1 MADQG
6 TPQECTPQLSFEDA
20 LAACARGVA
29 ARQAAGSATGT
40 MLYQSQ
46 LHHHVVSIKV
56 RAVYLVG
63 LVGLW

>member
-1 MADQG
+1 MADHDA
-6 TPQECTPQLSFEDA
+6 PQKCTPQLSFEDA

-56 RAVYLVG
+56 GAVYTVVLQ
-63 LVGLW
+63 